1 VARKK
6 KAEGTTI
13 TYLVMVHSDGRP
25 SQVVLPDGRMA
36 LLVMHDDMYF
46 CDKTDVFTGVVRRRR
61 AGKVDIISDEA
72 EQLDDIRESM
82 LFDGVSPKDV
92 KSMKLEHQLM
102 ISFT

>member
-1 VARKK
+1 MARKK
-6 KAEGTTI
+6 KAESTTI

-36 LLVMHDDMYF
+36 LLVLHDDLSF
-46 CDKTDVFTGVVRRRR
+46 CDKTDIFTGVVRRLR

-102 ISFT
+102 ISFN